1 MPFPDDKKV
10 SPASAQTMKVIIKS
24 ISMAIVTVK
33 DAENSIRFFKKDFTF
48 IDSASF

>member
-1 MPFPDDKKV
+1 MPFPDAKKI

-33 DAENSIRFFKKDFTF
+33 DAEISIRFFKKDFAC
-48 IDSASF
+48 IDSPSF